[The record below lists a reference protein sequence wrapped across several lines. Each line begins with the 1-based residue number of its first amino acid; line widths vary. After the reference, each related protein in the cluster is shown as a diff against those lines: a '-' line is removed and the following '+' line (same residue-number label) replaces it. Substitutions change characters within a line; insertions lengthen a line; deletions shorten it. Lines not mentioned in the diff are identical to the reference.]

1 MMFFKK
7 IKTKKKK
14 GFTLIEM
21 VLVVV
26 ILGVLSSVALVKY
39 DDIQAKAK
47 EKADNATASTIIT
60 ATTLAINDGKKFSS
74 PFKAEQLSPQYI
86 QTKPVCQTTGESFD
100 VTIKSDGSISISS
113 TVGGVE
119 KFSYPKPT
127 SN

>member
-60 ATTLAINDGKKFSS
+60 ATTLAINDGKDFDST
-74 PFKAEQLSPQYI
+74 FYADELSPKYI
-86 QTKPVCQTTGESFD
+86 QTNPVCQTTGGDFK
-100 VTIKSDGSISISS
+100 VTINSDGSISVNSE
-113 TVGGVE
+113 VGE
-119 KFSYPKPT
+119 KDFSYPKPT